1 MKHVFQK
8 PWGWEF
14 EVTSSQSFAL
24 WYLEIFPG
32 KSTSLHCHLK
42 KTTGYIVLSGQ
53 VEVEFLSSKV
63 ILNAG
68 DSINLRRSV
77 FHRTRALG
85 EKANVLEIESPNEK
99 DDLLRLEDESGRVD
113 SSYSRS
119 SKVIDLDVISLMNR
133 VQGAFSRKNG
143 IYIFAG
149 LEITIRE
156 VSIDSVLSMNQY
168 YDTVALLEGVTPVIL
183 GGICIADDGI
193 FSSGNISKVETLRR
207 MKAVN
212 DFSNQV
218 TLLLVR
224 PYAQ

>member
-24 WYLEIFPG
+24 WYLEILPD

-85 EKANVLEIESPNEK
+85 NKANVLEIESPNEK

-113 SSYSRS
+113 SSYSRLS
-119 SKVIDLDVISLMNR
+119 QVKDPEIISLMNN
-133 VQGAFSRKNG
+133 VQESFSSKNG
-143 IYIFAG
+143 KYIFSD
-149 LEITIRE
+149 LEVTIKHT
-156 VSIDSVLSMNQY
+156 SIDSVLSMDQY
-168 YDTVALLEGVTPVIL
+168 CHTVALLEGSTPVVS
-183 GGICIADDGI
+183 GGKCIAEDGI
-193 FSSGNISKVETLRR
+193 FSAGNISKVEVLRR
-207 MKAVN
+207 MRSVN
-212 DFSNQV
+212 DFSNHV
-218 TLLLVR
+218 TLLLVS
-224 PYAQ
+224 PHDQ

>member
-14 EVTSSQSFAL
+14 EVTSSPSFAL
-24 WYLEIFPG
+24 WYLEILPE

-63 ILNAG
+63 ILNVG

-77 FHRTRALG
+77 FHRTRSLG
-85 EKANVLEIESPNEK
+85 SKANVLEIESPNEK

-119 SKVIDLDVISLMNR
+119 SQIKDPDIISLMR
-133 VQGAFSRKNG
+133 KVQGSFSNKNG
-143 IYIFAG
+143 KYVFSD
-149 LEITIRE
+149 LEVAIKQT
-156 VSIDSVLSMNQY
+156 SIDSILSMNRY
-168 YDTVALLEGVTPVIL
+168 YDTLALLEGVTPVVS
-183 GGICIADDGI
+183 GGIRIAEDGI
-193 FSSGNISKVETLRR
+193 FSAGNISKVETLRR
-207 MKAVN
+207 MKSVN

-218 TLLLVR
+218 TLLLVK

>member
-14 EVTSSQSFAL
+14 EVTSSPSFAL
-24 WYLEIFPG
+24 WYLEILPN

-85 EKANVLEIESPNEK
+85 DKANVLEIESPNEK

-119 SKVIDLDVISLMNR
+119 SQVKDPEIISLMNK
-133 VQGAFSRKNG
+133 VQESFIGKNG
-143 IYIFAG
+143 KYIFSG
-149 LEITIRE
+149 LEITIKQT
-156 VSIDSVLSMNQY
+156 SIDSVLSMDQY
-168 YDTVALLEGVTPVIL
+168 FDTVALLEGSTPVVL
-183 GGICIADDGI
+183 GGVCIAEDGI
-193 FSSGNISKVETLRR
+193 FSAGNISKVETLRR
-207 MKAVN
+207 MRSVN

-218 TLLLVR
+218 TLLLVS
-224 PYAQ
+224 QHDQ